1 MLSHQVQCNWLTE
14 NVDMD
19 EGDDE
24 SVEAPP
30 FSPISVTDMDDI
42 NFGGAESASE
52 VSEGDKSDNLDDED
66 DDIDGGLH
74 EHSGTST
81 IATTSSTVATTSSNA
96 PATSVYNSHVCNG
109 YKIPIDNF
117 DRNIR
122 ASYQRIDRTTES
134 FHCVHLYAA
143 LDRIDF
149 SGLSDTVPTEA
160 QVDLNCLLPTEA
172 EISTAEEHFA
182 ILIER

>member
-1 MLSHQVQCNWLTE
+1 MLSHQVQCNWLKE
-14 NVDMD
+14 NVDID

-74 EHSGTST
+74 KHSGTST
-81 IATTSSTVATTSSNA
+81 IATTS
-96 PATSVYNSHVCNG
+96 
-109 YKIPIDNF
+109 
-117 DRNIR
+117 
-122 ASYQRIDRTTES
+122 
-134 FHCVHLYAA
+134 
-143 LDRIDF
+143 
-149 SGLSDTVPTEA
+149 
-160 QVDLNCLLPTEA
+160 
-172 EISTAEEHFA
+172 
-182 ILIER
+182 